1 MKRFHFQ
8 LEKLLRYHQQR
19 QKQAELLLARA
30 GTELEAARSV
40 VVELERQID
49 ATCRLP
55 ERVGRLVDP
64 ALREQSLRLAQQLC
78 ETLQPT
84 QDRLKEAE
92 RRFREAQSQ
101 HTAVTQQVEALL
113 LLRSQRWQEHQDEAA
128 RLQQIELDD
137 VVMKQWSRS
146 STDSAVE
153 STGFADT
160 DLVTAIGKYSSRGQ
174 E

>member
-8 LEKLLRYHQQR
+8 LDKLLRYHQQR
-19 QKQAELLLARA
+19 QKQAELLLARV
-30 GTELEAARSV
+30 GRELEAARQV
-40 VVELERQID
+40 IVELQRQID

-55 ERVGRLVDP
+55 EQVGRLIDP

-78 ETLQPT
+78 ETLRPA
-84 QDRLKEAE
+84 QDRLKEVE

-113 LLRSQRWQEHQDEAA
+113 LLRSQHWQEHRDEAA

-137 VVMKQWSRS
+137 VVMKQWSR
-146 STDSAVE
+146 DSAAE
-153 STGFADT
+153 SAEFADMEFAAT
-160 DLVTAIGKYSSRGQ
+160 IEK
-174 E
+174 